1 MRIFRKRSKDR
12 GEAQKGNETA
22 GSEPPLLGPG
32 SGTAS
37 DERLTPEPS
46 DVHGAQE
53 AFRAASVSLLRE
65 PRPTGQRLSARWRS
79 LPAA

>member
-1 MRIFRKRSKDR
+1 MRIFRNRSKAKNGLQGR

-32 SGTAS
+32 SGTAD

-46 DVHGAQE
+46 DVRVAQ
-53 AFRAASVSLLRE
+53 
-65 PRPTGQRLSARWRS
+65 
-79 LPAA
+79 